1 METKYAIRRL
11 VASVILTP
19 LVAIAYGL
27 VWIVPVMFGA
37 HGTLDMYLTALPL
50 VLIVWVV
57 SATFATQLLDYVERI
72 SRP

>member
-1 METKYAIRRL
+1 METRYAIRRL
-11 VASVILTP
+11 IASVVLTP
-19 LVAIAYGL
+19 LIAIAYGL
-27 VWIVPVMFGA
+27 MWIVPVMFGA

-57 SATFATQLLDYVERI
+57 SATFAPQLLRYVERI